1 MARRD
6 AEELVGRSRDGDDE
20 AWAEVVER
28 VVAGDGDV
36 WSALVDRYAS
46 LVWAV
51 ARGFR
56 LADADAADVHQTV
69 WLRLGEHVERI
80 REPGRLP
87 GWLSTTTRNEC
98 LRLVRRQGRELPDD
112 EPDEAPT
119 EPVVGPEELVLDDER
134 DAAVWRAFA
143 GLSAR
148 CRQLLRLLVI
158 DPDLGYAEVA
168 EVMGMPVGSLGPTR
182 SRCLDRLRSSSEISR
197 ISGAGT

>member
-1 MARRD
+1 VARREAD
-6 AEELVGRSRDGDDE
+6 ELVGRSRDGDAE
-20 AWAEVVER
+20 AWTVVVER
-28 VVAGDGDV
+28 VVAGDADV

-46 LVWAV
+46 LVWSV

-56 LADADAADVHQTV
+56 LDDADAADVHQTV

-112 EPDEAPT
+112 EPLDAPAA
-119 EPVVGPEELVLDDER
+119 PMPGPEELVLDSER
-134 DAAVWRAFA
+134 DVAVWRAFA
-143 GLSAR
+143 ALSAR
-148 CRQLLRLLVI
+148 CRQLLRLLVLEA
-158 DPDLGYAEVA
+158 DLGYAEVA

-197 ISGAGT
+197 ISGGGS